1 MYIVFLSLTLS
12 STPTKVTLF
21 SIRLRFYPPPPFL
34 QIVTF
39 FIFIKQLKDGDMGV
53 ERGTVEQREKQG
65 MNPFVRA

>member
-21 SIRLRFYPPPPFL
+21 SIRLRFYPPSFL

>member
-21 SIRLRFYPPPPFL
+21 SIRLRFCPPFL

>member
-21 SIRLRFYPPPPFL
+21 SIRLRFYPPVF
-34 QIVTF
+34 TDSYFF

>member
-21 SIRLRFYPPPPFL
+21 SIRLRFYPPFL

>member
-21 SIRLRFYPPPPFL
+21 SIRLRFYPPPFL